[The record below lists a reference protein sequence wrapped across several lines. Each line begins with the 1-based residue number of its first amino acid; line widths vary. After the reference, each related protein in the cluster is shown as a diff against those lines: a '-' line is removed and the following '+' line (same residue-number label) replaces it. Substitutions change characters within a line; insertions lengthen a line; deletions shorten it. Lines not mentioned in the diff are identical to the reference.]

1 MSVLELVELGMPWM
15 GLDPF
20 IFTVHH
26 VDDYPAGDDDL
37 GPSVSLDGRRIGADF
52 SYIDGWSMYHGEGTP
67 RFPPPPPPRPCPVVN
82 V

>member
-52 SYIDGWSMYHGEGTP
+52 SYIDGWSM
-67 RFPPPPPPRPCPVVN
+67 
-82 V
+82 